1 MGSLARR
8 ANLPISPASP
18 TISVPKGLV
27 MNRSILVAL
36 LLATAACSGG
46 PGSGN
51 ESSAA
56 QTAGSAA
63 GIVAASMDK
72 SVAPGDD
79 FFAYANGAWV
89 KNTPI
94 PEDRSGIGASFIAD
108 QERERQTREL
118 LDGILGSKPEAGSND
133 ALIANYY
140 NAYLNTDAIDR
151 AGMAPAK
158 ADLDAIAGI
167 ADKRQLSAA
176 IGGTLRA
183 DTDPLNAT
191 NFQTENLFGIF
202 VTQGLST
209 PGETLPYLMQGGIG
223 LPERE
228 YYLAGDAKMAGLRG
242 QYRAYI
248 ATVMKAAGVADADGA
263 SGRILDLETKIARA
277 HATREESEDFA
288 KGVQIWSRA
297 ELESRAPGIDWPAL
311 LGAAQLAG
319 AQKFQAYH
327 SGAIPKLSA
336 LVASEPL
343 QSWKE
348 WLAFHRLNQQ
358 ASVLPKPIR
367 DANFAFYDTAL
378 AGTPKQR
385 PRDQLALNAVSN
397 SLQDAV
403 GKAYVDKYFPAS
415 AKAEVQRMVDNI
427 KAAFERRVQAID
439 WMAPSTKEEALKK
452 VRSIVVGVGYPDS
465 WRDYST
471 LRITAD
477 NAYANRRNAEL
488 AEYRY
493 QVAKI
498 GKPMDRNEWWMPPQ
512 LVNAVNLPVQNALN
526 FPAAI
531 LQRPYFDPNADAAFN
546 YGAIGSIIGHE
557 ISHSFDN
564 NGALFD
570 STGRLRNWWT
580 PADFKRF
587 QQAGD
592 ALAAQY
598 DAYEALP
605 GLHLNGKLTLGE
617 NIADVAG
624 IAATYDAYR
633 ASLNGKEAPV
643 IEGFSGDQRFFIAY
657 AQAWATKAR
666 EPSLRQRVL
675 TDGHAPGQFRA
686 LTVRNLDAWYTAFDV
701 KPGQKLYLAPEKRV
715 KVW

>member
-1 MGSLARR
+1 
-8 ANLPISPASP
+8 
-18 TISVPKGLV
+18 
-27 MNRSILVAL
+27 MNRSILLAL
-36 LLATAACSGG
+36 LLATAACSPAG
-46 PGSGN
+46 PGNG
-51 ESSAA
+51 SADSA
-56 QTAGSAA
+56 QTAGSAV

-72 SVAPGDD
+72 NVAPGDD
-79 FFAYANGAWV
+79 FFGYANGNWV
-89 KNTPI
+89 RNTPI
-94 PEDRSGIGASFIAD
+94 PEDRPSIGGFYIAD

-118 LDGILGSKPEAGSND
+118 LSGILGSNPAAGSGE
-133 ALIANYY
+133 AMIANYY
-140 NAYLNTDAIDR
+140 NAFLNTDAIDR
-151 AGMAPAK
+151 AGIAPAK
-158 ADLDAIAGI
+158 ADLDAIAAI

-191 NFQTENLFGIF
+191 NYQTQNLFGIF

-228 YYLAGDAKMAGLRG
+228 YYLSGDSKMAGLRD
-242 QYRAYI
+242 QYRGYI
-248 ATVMKAAGVADADGA
+248 ATVMKTAGAADAEA
-263 SGRILDLETKIARA
+263 AAGRILDLETKIARA

-288 KGVQIWSRA
+288 KGAQVWSRA
-297 ELESRAPGIDWPAL
+297 DLETRAPGIDWAAL
-311 LGAAQLAG
+311 LDAAQLGNAP
-319 AQKFQAYH
+319 KFQAYH
-327 SGAIPKLSA
+327 GSAIPRLAA
-336 LVASEPL
+336 LVGSEPL
-343 QSWKE
+343 QTWKE
-348 WLAFHRLNQQ
+348 WLAFHTLSQQ
-358 ASVLPKPIR
+358 ASVLPRPIR
-367 DANFAFYDTAL
+367 DANFAFEGTAL
-378 AGTPKQR
+378 AGTPQQR

-397 SLQDAV
+397 ALQDAV

-427 KAAFERRVQAID
+427 KAAFARRVEAID

-452 VRSIVVGVGYPDS
+452 VRSIVVGVGYPDR
-465 WRDYST
+465 WRDYSA
-471 LRITAD
+471 LQITPD
-477 NAYANRRNAEL
+477 NAYANKRNAEL
-488 AEYRY
+488 AEYRH
-493 QVAKI
+493 QIAKI
-498 GKPMDRNEWWMPPQ
+498 GKPMDRSEWWMPPQ

-531 LQRPYFDPNADAAFN
+531 LQRPFFDPQADAAFN
-546 YGAIGSIIGHE
+546 YGAIGSVIGHE

-587 QQAGD
+587 QEAGT

-598 DAYEALP
+598 DSYEALP
-605 GLHLNGKLTLGE
+605 GLHVNGKLTLGE

-624 IAATYDAYR
+624 LAATYDAYR
-633 ASLNGKEAPV
+633 ASLGGKEAPV
-643 IEGFSGDQRFFIAY
+643 IDGFSGDQRFFIAY
-657 AQAWATKAR
+657 GQAWASSMR
-666 EPSLRQRVL
+666 EESLRQRVL

-686 LTVRNLDAWYTAFDV
+686 LTVRNLDAWYTAFNV

>member
-1 MGSLARR
+1 
-8 ANLPISPASP
+8 
-18 TISVPKGLV
+18 
-27 MNRSILVAL
+27 MNRSILLAL
-36 LLATAACSGG
+36 LLATAACSPAG
-46 PGSGN
+46 PGNGR
-51 ESSAA
+51 EEAA

-63 GIVAASMDK
+63 GLVAASMDK
-72 SVAPGDD
+72 AVAPGDD
-79 FFAYANGAWV
+79 FFAYANGNWV

-94 PEDRSGIGASFIAD
+94 PEDRSSIGAFFIAD

-118 LDGILGSKPEAGSND
+118 LTGILGAKPAAGSGE
-133 ALIANYY
+133 ALIADYY
-140 NAYLNTDAIDR
+140 NAFLNTDAIDR

-158 ADLDAIAGI
+158 ADLEAIARI

-191 NFQTENLFGIF
+191 NFQTGNLFGIF
-202 VTQGLST
+202 VTQGLAT

-228 YYLAGDAKMAGLRG
+228 YYLSGDAKMTGLRG
-242 QYRAYI
+242 QYRAYV
-248 ATVMKAAGVADADGA
+248 ATVMKAAGVADAEGA
-263 SGRILDLETKIARA
+263 AGRILDLETKIARA

-288 KGVQIWSRA
+288 KGAQVWSRSD
-297 ELESRAPGIDWPAL
+297 LEARAPGIDWGAL
-311 LGAAQLAG
+311 LGAAQLG
-319 AQKFQAYH
+319 SAQKFQAYH
-327 SGAIPKLSA
+327 AGAIPKLSA
-336 LVASEPL
+336 LVGSEPL
-343 QSWKE
+343 QNWKD
-348 WLAFHRLNQQ
+348 WLAFHTLNQQ
-358 ASVLPKPIR
+358 ASVLPKSIR
-367 DANFAFYDTAL
+367 DASFAFNGTAL
-378 AGTPKQR
+378 AGTPQQR

-397 SLQDAV
+397 ALQDAV

-427 KAAFERRVQAID
+427 KAAFARRVQAID

-452 VRSIVVGVGYPDS
+452 VQSIVVGVGYPDQ
-465 WRDYST
+465 WRDYSA
-471 LRITAD
+471 LQISAD
-477 NAYANRRNAEL
+477 NAYANQKNAGL
-488 AEYRY
+488 AEYRH
-493 QVAKI
+493 QISKI
-498 GKPMDRNEWWMPPQ
+498 GKPMDRSEWWMPPQ

-531 LQRPYFDPNADAAFN
+531 LQRPFFDPAADAAFN
-546 YGAIGSIIGHE
+546 YGAVGSVIGHE

-580 PADFKRF
+580 PADFARF
-587 QQAGD
+587 QQAGT

-598 DAYEALP
+598 DSYEALP
-605 GLHLNGKLTLGE
+605 GLHVNGKLTLGE

-624 IAATYDAYR
+624 LAATYDAYR
-633 ASLNGKEAPV
+633 ASLGGKEAPV
-643 IEGFSGDQRFFIAY
+643 IEGFTGDQRFFIAY
-657 AQAWATKAR
+657 AQAWATKMR

-686 LTVRNLDAWYTAFDV
+686 LTVRNLDAWYAAFGV

>member
-1 MGSLARR
+1 
-8 ANLPISPASP
+8 
-18 TISVPKGLV
+18 
-27 MNRSILVAL
+27 
-36 LLATAACSGG
+36 
-46 PGSGN
+46 
-51 ESSAA
+51 
-56 QTAGSAA
+56 
-63 GIVAASMDK
+63 MDK
-72 SVAPGDD
+72 AVAPGDD

-89 KNTPI
+89 KVTPI
-94 PEDRSGIGASFIAD
+94 PEDRSSIGGFYIAD
-108 QERERQTREL
+108 QQRERQSREL
-118 LDGILGSKPEAGSND
+118 LDSILGSKPAAGSNA
-133 ALIANYY
+133 ALIADYY

-158 ADLDAIAGI
+158 ADLDAIARI
-167 ADKRQLSAA
+167 ADKSQLSAA

-191 NFQTENLFGIF
+191 NYQTENLFGIF
-202 VTQGLST
+202 VTQGLAT

-228 YYLAGDAKMAGLRG
+228 YYLSGDPKMAEIRG

-248 ATVMKAAGVADADGA
+248 AGVMKAAGVSDGDGA
-263 SGRILDLETKIARA
+263 AARILDLETKIARA

-288 KGVQIWSRA
+288 KGAQVWSRSD
-297 ELESRAPGIDWPAL
+297 LEKRAPGIDWAAL
-311 LGAAQLAG
+311 LGAAQLG
-319 AQKFQAYH
+319 SAQKFQAYH
-327 SGAIPKLSA
+327 GGAIPKLSA

-343 QSWKE
+343 PTWKE
-348 WLAFHRLNQQ
+348 WLAFHTLNQQ

-367 DANFAFYDTAL
+367 DSSFAFNGTML
-378 AGTPKQR
+378 SGTPKQR

-397 SLQDAV
+397 ALQDAV
-403 GKAYVDKYFPAS
+403 GKAYVDAYFPAS
-415 AKAEVQRMVDNI
+415 AKAEVQSMVENI
-427 KAAFERRVQAID
+427 KTAFARRVEAIH

-465 WRDYST
+465 WRDYSA
-471 LRITAD
+471 LRIGPD
-477 NAYANRRNAEL
+477 DAYANQKNAAL
-488 AEYRY
+488 AEYRH
-493 QVAKI
+493 QIAKI
-498 GKPMDRNEWWMPPQ
+498 GKPMDRSEWWMPPQ

-531 LQRPYFDPNADAAFN
+531 LQRPFFDPAADAAFN
-546 YGAIGSIIGHE
+546 YGAIGSVIGHE

-580 PADFKRF
+580 PADLGRF
-587 QQAGD
+587 QQAGA

-598 DAYEALP
+598 DTYEALP
-605 GLHLNGKLTLGE
+605 GLNVNGKLTLGE

-624 IAATYDAYR
+624 VAAAYDAYR
-633 ASLNGKEAPV
+633 ASLGGKEAPV
-643 IEGFSGDQRFFIAY
+643 IDGFTGDQRFFIAY
-657 AQAWATKAR
+657 GQAWATKMR
-666 EPSLRQRVL
+666 EASLRQRIL

-686 LTVRNLDAWYTAFDV
+686 LTVRNLDPWYVAFGV